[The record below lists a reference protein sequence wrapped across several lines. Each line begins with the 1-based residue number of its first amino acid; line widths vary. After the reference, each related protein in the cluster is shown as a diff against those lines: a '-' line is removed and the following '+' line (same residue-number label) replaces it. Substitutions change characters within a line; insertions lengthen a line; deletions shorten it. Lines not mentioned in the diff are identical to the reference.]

1 MINPDHYVY
10 KVIWSV
16 EDQEYVGLCAEYP
29 SLSYLHEDRLQAL
42 EGITELVRSVVEDM
56 KTNGESLPEPISE
69 RQYSGKFQVRVTPE
83 LHRRL
88 VI

>member
-29 SLSYLHEDRLQAL
+29 SLSYLPPSHDCRKNR
-42 EGITELVRSVVEDM
+42 GI
-56 KTNGESLPEPISE
+56 EPGS
-69 RQYSGKFQVRVTPE
+69 F
-83 LHRRL
+83 L
-88 VI
+88 

>member
-42 EGITELVRSVVEDM
+42 E
-56 KTNGESLPEPISE
+56 SLL
-69 RQYSGKFQVRVTPE
+69 RVT
-83 LHRRL
+83 LSLIQSLGRL
-88 VI
+88 F